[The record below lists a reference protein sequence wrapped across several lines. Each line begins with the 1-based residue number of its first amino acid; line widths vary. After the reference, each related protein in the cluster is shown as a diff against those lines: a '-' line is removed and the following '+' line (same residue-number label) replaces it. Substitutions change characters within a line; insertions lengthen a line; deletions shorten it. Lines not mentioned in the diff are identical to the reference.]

1 MDRTLFTNVTVL
13 DCTGAQPYAGE
24 VLVQGNRIK
33 QVGKSGKGLPRQGA
47 RVVDGGGATL
57 MPGLIEAH
65 GHISFCDTSTLEG
78 LGDIPP
84 EEHTL
89 KTMKYAKVMLDQ
101 GFTAVFSAAAA
112 KARLDVV
119 IRDAIDAGEIP
130 GPRLRAASPEL
141 TVTGGLGDVRRA
153 HMYRETFAICCDGP
167 DEFRKTAREM
177 CREGV
182 DTLKINP
189 SGDEFVPFARA
200 HQTVMNDAEVAA
212 VCEVGKSRGKMVA
225 AHCRSAESVKMALRH
240 GVDVLY
246 HCTLSDSEAIDMLEA
261 HKERIFIAPALGIMY
276 STAVGEGAGYG
287 IDKNHSIAIYFKR
300 ELDRCIENMKKLKKR
315 GLRILPGGDYGFAW
329 NPIGTN
335 ARDIEHFVK
344 LLGYEPM
351 DAIVAATKLGGQIM
365 QMGNELGQIKTG
377 YLADILLVDGNPL
390 ADVSILR
397 DKKRL
402 LAIMKDGSFH
412 KAPPQKPA
420 KPAQVAA
427 E

>member
-1 MDRTLFTNVTVL
+1 MGRTLFTDVNIL

-24 VLVQGNRIK
+24 VLVEGNRIK
-33 QVGKSGKGLPRQGA
+33 QIAKAGKKLPRDGA
-47 RVVDGGGATL
+47 HAVDGGGATL
-57 MPGLIEAH
+57 MPGLIESH
-65 GHISFCDTSTLEG
+65 GHISFCDTPTLEG

-101 GFTAVFSAAAA
+101 GFTAIFSAAAA

-119 IRDAIDAGEIP
+119 IRNAIDAGEIP
-130 GPRLRAASPEL
+130 GPRMRAASPEL

-153 HMYRETFAICCDGP
+153 HMYRETFAITCDGP
-167 DEFRKTAREM
+167 DEFRKVAREM

-189 SGDEFVPFARA
+189 SGDEFIPFARA

-212 VCEVGKSRGKMVA
+212 VAEVAKSRGKTLA

-246 HCTLSDSEAIDMLEA
+246 HCTLSDAEALDMLEA
-261 HKERIFIAPALGIMY
+261 HKNRIFIAPAMGIMY
-276 STAVGEGAGYG
+276 ATAVGEAVGYG
-287 IDKNHSIAIYFKR
+287 IDKNHAVAIYFQR
-300 ELDRCIENMKKLKKR
+300 ELAMCIENMKKLRKR

-344 LLGYEPM
+344 LLDYKPM
-351 DAIVAATKLGGQIM
+351 DAIIAATKLGGEIM
-365 QMGNELGQIKTG
+365 GMGNELGQIKVG
-377 YLADILLVDGNPL
+377 YLADVLLVDGNPL
-390 ADVSILR
+390 SDVSMLR
-397 DKKRL
+397 DKDRL
-402 LAIMKDGSFH
+402 LAIMKDGAFH
-412 KAPPQKPA
+412 KEPRKRA
-420 KPAQVAA
+420 KAAQVAA

>member
-13 DCTGAQPYAGE
+13 DCTGAAPYAGE
-24 VLVQGNRIK
+24 VLVEGNRIK
-33 QVGKSGKGLPRQGA
+33 QIGKTGKALAKQGA
-47 RVVDGGGATL
+47 RIVDGGGATL

-65 GHISFCDTSTLEG
+65 GHISFCDTPTLEG

-89 KTMKYAKVMLDQ
+89 KTMKYAKVMLDH
-101 GFTAVFSAAAA
+101 GFTAIFSAAAA
-112 KARLDVV
+112 KPRLDVV
-119 IRDAIDAGEIP
+119 IRNAIEEGEIP

-153 HMYRETFAICCDGP
+153 HIYRETFAICCDGP

-189 SGDEFVPFARA
+189 SGDEFIPFARA

-212 VCEVGKSRGKMVA
+212 VCEVGKSRGKMIA

-246 HCTLSDSEAIDMLEA
+246 HCTLSDAEALDMLEA
-261 HKERIFIAPALGIMY
+261 HKDRIFIAPAMGIMY
-276 STAVGEGAGYG
+276 ATAIGEGAGYG
-287 IDKNHSIAIYFKR
+287 IDKNHAIALYFKR
-300 ELDRCIENMKKLKKR
+300 ELDMCIQNMKKLKKR
-315 GLRILPGGDYGFAW
+315 GVRILPGGDYGFAW
-329 NPIGTN
+329 TPIGTN
-335 ARDIEHFVK
+335 ARDIEHFIK

-351 DAIVAATKLGGQIM
+351 EAVMAATKLGGEIM
-365 QMGNELGQIKTG
+365 QMGHELGQIKPG

-390 ADVSILR
+390 SDVAILR

-412 KAPPQKPA
+412 KEPQKAA
-420 KPAQVAA
+420 KAARVAA

>member
-1 MDRTLFTNVTVL
+1 MDRTLFTNVTIL
-13 DCTGAQPYAGE
+13 DCAGTAPYAGE
-24 VLVQGNRIK
+24 VLVEGNRIK
-33 QVGKSGKGLPRQGA
+33 QVRTGGKPLARQDA
-47 RVVDGGGATL
+47 ELVDGSGATL
-57 MPGLIEAH
+57 MPGLIESH
-65 GHISFCDTSTLEG
+65 GHISFCDTSTLEN

-89 KTMKYAKVMLDQ
+89 QTMKFARVMLDQ

-112 KARLDVV
+112 KPRLDVV
-119 IRDAIDAGEIP
+119 IRNAIDAGEIP

-189 SGDEFVPFARA
+189 SGDEFIPFARA
-200 HQTVMNDAEVAA
+200 HQTVMNEAEVAA
-212 VCEVGKSRGKMVA
+212 VCEVGKSRGKMIA
-225 AHCRSAESVKMALRH
+225 AHCRSAESVKMALRN

-246 HCTLSDSEAIDMLEA
+246 HCTLSDAEALDMLEA
-261 HKERIFIAPALGIMY
+261 AKDRVFIAPAMGIMY
-276 STAVGEGAGYG
+276 TTAVGEGAGYG
-287 IDKNHSIAIYFKR
+287 IDKNHAVALYFKR
-300 ELDRCIENMKKLKKR
+300 ELEICIENMKKLKKR

-344 LLGYEPM
+344 LLGYDPM
-351 DAIVAATKLGGQIM
+351 DAIMAATKLGGEIM
-365 QMGNELGQIKTG
+365 QMGDELGQIRPG
-377 YLADILLVDGNPL
+377 YLADILLVDGDPL
-390 ADVSILR
+390 ADVTILR
-397 DKKRL
+397 DRKRL
-402 LAIMKDGSFH
+402 LAVMKDGRFH
-412 KAPPQKPA
+412 RAPPSGLKSA
-420 KPAQVAA
+420 RVAA

>member
-1 MDRTLFTNVTVL
+1 MGRTLFSDINIL

-24 VLVQGNRIK
+24 VLVEDNRIK
-33 QVGKSGKGLPRQGA
+33 QIAKAGKKLPRDGA
-47 RVVDGGGATL
+47 HTVDGGGATL
-57 MPGLIEAH
+57 MPGLIESH

-101 GFTAVFSAAAA
+101 GFTAIFSAAAA

-119 IRDAIDAGEIP
+119 IRNAIDAGEIP
-130 GPRLRAASPEL
+130 GPRMRAASPEL

-153 HMYRETFAICCDGP
+153 HMYRETFAITCDGP
-167 DEFRKTAREM
+167 DEFRKVARAM

-189 SGDEFVPFARA
+189 SGDEFIPFARA

-212 VCEVGKSRGKMVA
+212 VAEVAKSRGKTLA

-246 HCTLSDSEAIDMLEA
+246 HCTLSDAEALDMLEA
-261 HKERIFIAPALGIMY
+261 HKNRIFIAPAMGIMY
-276 STAVGEGAGYG
+276 TTAVGEGSGYG
-287 IDKNHSIAIYFKR
+287 IDSSHPVAIYFKR
-300 ELDRCIENMKKLKKR
+300 ELDICIENMKKLKKR

-344 LLGYEPM
+344 LLDFKPM
-351 DAIVAATKLGGQIM
+351 DAIVAATKLGGEIM
-365 QMGNELGQIKTG
+365 GMGNELGQIKVG
-377 YLADILLVDGNPL
+377 YLADVLLVDGNPL
-390 ADVSILR
+390 SDVTILR
-397 DKKRL
+397 DKDRL
-402 LAIMKDGSFH
+402 LAIMKDGAFH
-412 KAPPQKPA
+412 KEPRKRARA
-420 KPAQVAA
+420 AQVAA

>member
-1 MDRTLFTNVTVL
+1 MGRTLFTDVNIL

-24 VLVQGNRIK
+24 VLIEGNRIK
-33 QVGKSGKGLPRQGA
+33 QIAKAGKKLPRDGA
-47 RVVDGGGATL
+47 HTVDGGGATL
-57 MPGLIEAH
+57 MPGLIESH

-101 GFTAVFSAAAA
+101 GFTAIFSAAAA

-119 IRDAIDAGEIP
+119 IRNAIDAGEIP
-130 GPRLRAASPEL
+130 GPRMRAASPEL

-153 HMYRETFAICCDGP
+153 HMYRETFAITCDGP
-167 DEFRKTAREM
+167 DEFRKVAREM

-189 SGDEFVPFARA
+189 SGDEFIPFARA

-212 VCEVGKSRGKMVA
+212 VAEVAKSRGKTLA
-225 AHCRSAESVKMALRH
+225 AHCRSAESVKMCLRH

-246 HCTLSDSEAIDMLEA
+246 HCTLSDAEALDMLEA
-261 HKERIFIAPALGIMY
+261 QKNRIFVAPAMGIMY
-276 STAVGEGAGYG
+276 ATAVGEGSGYG
-287 IDKNHSIAIYFKR
+287 IDTTHPVAIYFKR
-300 ELDRCIENMKKLKKR
+300 ELDMCIENMKKLKKR

-344 LLGYEPM
+344 LLDYKPM
-351 DAIVAATKLGGQIM
+351 EAIMAATKLGGEIM
-365 QMGNELGQIKTG
+365 GMGEELGQIKVG
-377 YLADILLVDGNPL
+377 YLADVLLVDGNPL
-390 ADVSILR
+390 SDVTILR
-397 DKKRL
+397 DKGRL
-402 LAIMKDGSFH
+402 LAIMKDGAFH
-412 KAPPQKPA
+412 KEPRKRA
-420 KPAQVAA
+420 KAHQVAA

>member
-1 MDRTLFTNVTVL
+1 MARTLFTDVNIL
-13 DCTGAQPYAGE
+13 DCTGAHPYAGE
-24 VLVQGNRIK
+24 VLVEGNRIK
-33 QVGKSGKGLPRQGA
+33 QIAKAGKKLPRDGA
-47 RVVDGGGATL
+47 HTVDGGGATL
-57 MPGLIEAH
+57 MPGLIESH

-101 GFTAVFSAAAA
+101 GFTAIFSAAAA

-119 IRDAIDAGEIP
+119 IRNAIDAGEIP
-130 GPRLRAASPEL
+130 GPRMRAASPEL

-153 HMYRETFAICCDGP
+153 HMYRETFAITCDGP
-167 DEFRKTAREM
+167 DEFRKVAREM

-189 SGDEFVPFARA
+189 SGDEFIPFARA

-212 VCEVGKSRGKMVA
+212 VAEVAKSRGKVLA
-225 AHCRSAESVKMALRH
+225 AHCRSAESVKMCLRH

-246 HCTLSDSEAIDMLEA
+246 HCTLSDAEALDMLEA
-261 HKERIFIAPALGIMY
+261 HKNRIFIAPAMGIMY
-276 STAVGEGAGYG
+276 ATAVGEGSGYG
-287 IDKNHSIAIYFKR
+287 IDTTHPVAIYFKR
-300 ELDRCIENMKKLKKR
+300 ELDMCIENMKKLKKR

-344 LLGYEPM
+344 LLDFKPM
-351 DAIVAATKLGGQIM
+351 DAIMAATKLGGEIM
-365 QMGNELGQIKTG
+365 GMGNELGQIKVG
-377 YLADILLVDGNPL
+377 HLADVLLVDGNPL
-390 ADVSILR
+390 SDVSMLR
-397 DKKRL
+397 DKDRL
-402 LAIMKDGSFH
+402 LAIMKDGAFH
-412 KAPPQKPA
+412 KEPRKRA
-420 KPAQVAA
+420 KAHQVAA

>member
-1 MDRTLFTNVTVL
+1 MARTLFTDVNIL

-24 VLVQGNRIK
+24 VLVEGNRIK
-33 QVGKSGKGLPRQGA
+33 QIAKAGKKLPRDGA
-47 RVVDGGGATL
+47 HTVDGGGATL
-57 MPGLIEAH
+57 MPGLIESH

-101 GFTAVFSAAAA
+101 GFTAIFSAAAA

-119 IRDAIDAGEIP
+119 IRNAIDAGEIP
-130 GPRLRAASPEL
+130 GPRMRAASPEL

-153 HMYRETFAICCDGP
+153 HMYRETFAITCDGP
-167 DEFRKTAREM
+167 DEFRKVAREM

-189 SGDEFVPFARA
+189 SGDEFIPFARA

-212 VCEVGKSRGKMVA
+212 VAEVAKSRGKTLA

-246 HCTLSDSEAIDMLEA
+246 HCTLSDAEALDMLEA
-261 HKERIFIAPALGIMY
+261 HKSRIFIAPAMGIMY
-276 STAVGEGAGYG
+276 ATAVGEGSGYG
-287 IDKNHSIAIYFKR
+287 IDSSHPVAIYFKR
-300 ELDRCIENMKKLKKR
+300 ELDMCIENMKKLRKR

-344 LLGYEPM
+344 LLDYKPM
-351 DAIVAATKLGGQIM
+351 DAIIAATKLGGEIM
-365 QMGNELGQIKTG
+365 GMGNELGQIKVG
-377 YLADILLVDGNPL
+377 YLADVLLVDGNPL
-390 ADVSILR
+390 ADVRILR
-397 DKKRL
+397 DKDRL
-402 LAIMKDGSFH
+402 LAIMKDGAFH
-412 KAPPQKPA
+412 KEPRKRA
-420 KPAQVAA
+420 KAAQVAA